1 MTDHPVITAKTP
13 VAMFTPDNV
22 KAPEVMSPE
31 FQAMSP
37 DQRYALAE
45 QELARAGYRYEKVDG
60 KYGTRERS
68 LVVHN
73 MPLQHAMDMG
83 RRYGQESVVH
93 GENGKHKMVYTNG
106 PNAGAYNPSLPKVD
120 ISATEPPDN
129 YTLIPGI
136 GYVTLYFDWNK
147 FHPVGHSEQSNGGDM
162 GNDGKIDG
170 AEIRKSLIETLN
182 GVLPATPEDVR
193 KGLLR
198 TLKSALKKHED
209 ELVAMRKSEE
219 GHLQREQQRAKMQ
232 QAGLRLAFEDFEDP
246 TTIYEAP
253 HGQYTVDSD
262 YGSVTYNP
270 KGGAAPEFLA
280 DYTNS
285 LKGDNA
291 HEIILRHHATKTGGG
306 MRKSEEGHLQR
317 EQQRAKMQ
325 QAGLR
330 LAFEDFEDP
339 TTIYEA
345 PHGQYTVDSDYGSV
359 TYNPKGG
366 AAPEFLADY
375 TNSLKGDNAHEII
388 LRHHATKTGG
398 GMRKSEESS
407 PGYSH
412 SPKEESSPAEEAS
425 DKKKMKAQGLCK
437 GCGKAG
443 HSLEKCMSKKEVSS
457 GKVET
462 KGAKL
467 PGQKTKDL
475 STKKGGNGELHKG
488 EVLEFPT
495 DRARAVPPRQGQA
508 SVHALQSD
516 THREYLRS
524 QQLQAK
530 WPGLHSPADFKAA
543 FLKDPDFMRAVAR
556 SYWDSVNSGA
566 YDLEPDL
573 TKAGPPMA
581 KPPGAAPTPA
591 APPQSKPNAGVMK
604 AEEVQKSVHNVK
616 TEGDLGTK
624 PKNDSKS
631 LEKAALPGT
640 IRGDAQQASFNAEK
654 AATPAI
660 PGGRPPPSGAKDIR
674 LPPPAG
680 GDLELDTSKKVFKPG
695 VNSGPPTSSVK
706 GGFAA
711 QPQKVIAPLG
721 NVVGAPSAK
730 PATARPGIFGLLAAK
745 DIKKSEAK

>member
-209 ELVAMRKSEE
+209 ELVA
-219 GHLQREQQRAKMQ
+219 
-232 QAGLRLAFEDFEDP
+232 
-246 TTIYEAP
+246 
-253 HGQYTVDSD
+253 
-262 YGSVTYNP
+262 
-270 KGGAAPEFLA
+270 
-280 DYTNS
+280 
-285 LKGDNA
+285 
-291 HEIILRHHATKTGGG
+291 

>member
-13 VAMFTPDNV
+13 VVMFTPDNV

-60 KYGTRERS
+60 KYGERERS
-68 LVVHN
+68 FVVHN

-83 RRYGQESVVH
+83 QRYGQESVVH

-136 GYVTLYFDWNK
+136 GYVTLHFDWNK

-193 KGLLR
+193 RGLLG
-198 TLKSALKKHED
+198 TLKSVLRRHED

-219 GHLQREQQRAKMQ
+219 GHLQREQQRAKLQ

-253 HGQYTVDSD
+253 HGQYTVDD
-262 YGSVTYNP
+262 NHNSVTYNP

-280 DYTNS
+280 GYTNS

-306 MRKSEEGHLQR
+306 MRKSEEGHLQKGASHWDR
-317 EQQRAKMQ
+317 ADVSLDTNKGRWTVANEDGSGYEFYTPRPHAAVHPDRVDTYIAPNEYRHAHQIPQGHVRVPAEGTSMTHFDGSGNILETLPAPKSVDHAMQMIDEHRAKT
-325 QAGLR
+325 GKRPL
-330 LAFEDFEDP
+330 
-339 TTIYEA
+339 
-345 PHGQYTVDSDYGSV
+345 GS
-359 TYNPKGG
+359 
-366 AAPEFLADY
+366 AAVPM
-375 TNSLKGDNAHEII
+375 G
-388 LRHHATKTGG
+388 
-398 GMRKSEESS
+398 KSEESS

-412 SPKEESSPAEEAS
+412 SPKEESSSAEEAS
-425 DKKKMKAQGLCK
+425 NKKKMKAQGLCK

-475 STKKGGNGELHKG
+475 STKKGGNGELHK
-488 EVLEFPT
+488 
-495 DRARAVPPRQGQA
+495 
-508 SVHALQSD
+508 
-516 THREYLRS
+516 
-524 QQLQAK
+524 
-530 WPGLHSPADFKAA
+530 
-543 FLKDPDFMRAVAR
+543 
-556 SYWDSVNSGA
+556 
-566 YDLEPDL
+566 
-573 TKAGPPMA
+573 AGPPMA

-591 APPQSKPNAGVMK
+591 APPQSKPNVGMAKSNPVAK

-624 PKNDSKS
+624 PKKDSKS

-674 LPPPAG
+674 LPPPVG